1 MKSHYY
7 ILIHYLIIAQ
17 VILSKMGKAMILE
30 ISSKTKPTTYHMLFI
45 TNQIGVHKELD
56 PIVLSELD
64 SQFENN
70 LFVYVFERV
79 GKFQGKL
86 NVLLHQALELNTVES
101 SYFFYPLLLYELLY
115 TATRK

>member
-1 MKSHYY
+1 MQ
-7 ILIHYLIIAQ
+7 LIIFLVQLKTAK
-17 VILSKMGKAMILE
+17 SPFE
-30 ISSKTKPTTYHMLFI
+30 INWPL
-45 TNQIGVHKELD
+45 GVHKGLD

-115 TATRK
+115 SYSKIARKH

>member
-1 MKSHYY
+1 
-7 ILIHYLIIAQ
+7 
-17 VILSKMGKAMILE
+17 MGKAMILE
-30 ISSKTKPTTYHMLFI
+30 TFSKTKPTYHLLFI
-45 TNQIGVHKELD
+45 TNQIGVHKGLD
-56 PIVLSELD
+56 PIVL

-115 TATRK
+115 SYSKIARKH